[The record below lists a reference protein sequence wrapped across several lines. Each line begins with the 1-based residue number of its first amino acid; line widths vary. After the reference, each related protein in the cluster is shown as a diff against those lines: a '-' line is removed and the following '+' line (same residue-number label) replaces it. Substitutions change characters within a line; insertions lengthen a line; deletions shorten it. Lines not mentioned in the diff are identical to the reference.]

1 MKFHGFPYQIVLRSI
16 LKHIPHE
23 TMCEEFVSLMLHPSF
38 GLLLNCQRPS
48 NQSNPLQGCVDHKE
62 PFIEV
67 ESIWPSK
74 IEIYTEFSQSRNSPR
89 KQKKTR
95 EGSSPFT
102 AVPCHL
108 FLRLSRSR
116 YRPWQPEIR
125 LVTSQVLRR
134 LLYLHNLYKWW
145 FEKKNGG
152 NLKPSENSA
161 GMLEP
166 FHLAVFLLVLFF
178 FLTVSKS
185 QRLSE
190 AKDATNSWPSKPSTF
205 STIGQLRDH
214 NNNASKDIE
223 EEARP

>member
-1 MKFHGFPYQIVLRSI
+1 
-16 LKHIPHE
+16 
-23 TMCEEFVSLMLHPSF
+23 MLHPSF

-48 NQSNPLQGCVDHKE
+48 NQSDPLQGCVDHKE

-89 KQKKTR
+89 KHKKTRTR
-95 EGSSPFT
+95 EGSSQFT

-134 LLYLHNLYKWW
+134 LLYLYNLYKWW
-145 FEKKNGG
+145 FEKKWWE
-152 NLKPSENSA
+152 SETIRKLSRNA
-161 GMLEP
+161 GTISFSCFFVGP
-166 FHLAVFLLVLFF
+166 FFSYGFKVSTVEWSKRCNKQ
-178 FLTVSKS
+178 LTVETVDLFHHRAVEGPQQQCL
-185 QRLSE
+185 QRYWRRGQALASCDCR
-190 AKDATNSWPSKPSTF
+190 KGKP
-205 STIGQLRDH
+205 
-214 NNNASKDIE
+214 
-223 EEARP
+223 